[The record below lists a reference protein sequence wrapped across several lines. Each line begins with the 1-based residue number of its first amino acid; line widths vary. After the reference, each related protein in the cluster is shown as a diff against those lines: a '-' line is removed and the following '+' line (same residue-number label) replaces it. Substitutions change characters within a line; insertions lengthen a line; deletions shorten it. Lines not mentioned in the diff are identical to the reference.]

1 MKEELPMFEKIKG
14 LLVEAMR
21 IPEEKITEEADL
33 KNDLGINSI
42 ELAELVMTCEEKF
55 DVEFSDED
63 INSIATI
70 GDVIKYL
77 EGNA

>member
-1 MKEELPMFEKIKG
+1 MFEKIKG

-42 ELAELVMTCEEKF
+42 DFADLIFQLEAELGIEIDDDPHVKT
-55 DVEFSDED
+55 V
-63 INSIATI
+63 
-70 GDVIKYL
+70 GDLVRYL
-77 EGNA
+77 ESKAK

>member
-1 MKEELPMFEKIKG
+1 MFEKING

-42 ELAELVMTCEEKF
+42 DFAALIFQLEEEIGIAIDDDPHVKTVGDLVR
-55 DVEFSDED
+55 
-63 INSIATI
+63 
-70 GDVIKYL
+70 YL
-77 EGNA
+77 ESKAK

>member
-1 MKEELPMFEKIKG
+1 MFEKIKG

-42 ELAELVMTCEEKF
+42 DFADLILDRKST
-55 DVEFSDED
+55 
-63 INSIATI
+63 
-70 GDVIKYL
+70 L
-77 EGNA
+77 

>member
-1 MKEELPMFEKIKG
+1 MFEKIKG

-42 ELAELVMTCEEKF
+42 DFADLIFQLEEEIGIEIDDDPHVKTVGDLVR
-55 DVEFSDED
+55 
-63 INSIATI
+63 
-70 GDVIKYL
+70 YL
-77 EGNA
+77 ESKAK